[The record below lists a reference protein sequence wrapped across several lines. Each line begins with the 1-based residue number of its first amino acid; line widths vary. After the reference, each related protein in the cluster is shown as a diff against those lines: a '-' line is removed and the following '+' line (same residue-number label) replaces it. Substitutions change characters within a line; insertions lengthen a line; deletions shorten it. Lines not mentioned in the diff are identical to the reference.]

1 MKVNITPICA
11 TCISAS
17 CSVTTMCVFVVWG
30 PVYVFEDYVNQYI
43 PVVVSEQCF
52 TTRQSKT
59 DLHSHNNYYGIMW
72 NCAPGI
78 ICGFISLELTFKRR
92 SGFCMRDSE
101 KFNFPM

>member
-59 DLHSHNNYYGIMW
+59 DLHSHNTYYGTYHVELCSRHHLW
-72 NCAPGI
+72 
-78 ICGFISLELTFKRR
+78 FELTIQGR